1 LVKTLLVGDTDRP
14 HGNHIRLTS
23 LFKESR
29 LKPASYEIL
38 QRALDM
44 DRLFGRMYA
53 MENGPK
59 LGNLECQSL
68 CRLGSV
74 KTISR

>member
-1 LVKTLLVGDTDRP
+1 LVGDIDRQ
-14 HGNHIRLTS
+14 HGNQIRLTS

-38 QRALDM
+38 QRASDM
-44 DRLFGRMYA
+44 DGLFGRMYA
-53 MENGPK
+53 TENEPK
-59 LGNLECQSL
+59 FWNVRIL